1 MTATLIG
8 LAGLIILL
16 LMRVPLGFAMLIIG
30 FLGTSTVR
38 GMDAALMGV
47 STTIFEIAISPAFV
61 VLPLFMLMGSLV
73 SQARLSDDLYDTAN
87 AWMGHLKGGLAM
99 STVAASGGFAAVTG
113 NSVATV
119 VTMAKVA
126 LPSMRRYKYGDS
138 LAAGTIAA
146 GGTLGILIPP
156 SNALIIYGLLTET
169 DVGKLF
175 IAGIIPGIMTIFLYI
190 IVVQAIVTV
199 KPQLGPRGERSD
211 WKTRIKSLSGVWG
224 VLALFFLIMGGISLG
239 IFTPRCL
246 AWRCRRL
253 RSSPIC
259 CWTETHV
266 LARPFRLSLFD
277 AGKTTA
283 MLFSVLFGALVLNQF
298 ILLTGVG
305 GQLSDFVTGLKA
317 SPQISI
323 FAILGILIILGMFVE
338 GMAMIL
344 LVVPIFVPIVEAMGF
359 DLIWFGVFL
368 VVAVELSLVT
378 PPVGLNAFVL
388 KAMMKRVELS
398 TIFAGIIPF
407 YLADIT
413 RLVLLILF
421 PMLALWLPGMMV

>member
-16 LMRVPLGFAMLIIG
+16 LIRVPLGFAMLIVG

-169 DVGKLF
+169 SIGRLF
-175 IAGIIPGIMTIFLYI
+175 IGGVIPAMIIT
-190 IVVQAIVTV
+190 
-199 KPQLGPRGERSD
+199 
-211 WKTRIKSLSGVWG
+211 
-224 VLALFFLIMGGISLG
+224 LALLLTVRYVAKRRGYRPERERRLPVRQIATRARAALWALAMPILLIVGLRGGW
-239 IFTPRCL
+239 FTPTELGAIAALYAFLVGMFIYRGFNL
-246 AWRCRRL
+246 YETYDLL
-253 RSSPIC
+253 RESA
-259 CWTETHV
+259 
-266 LARPFRLSLFD
+266 L
-277 AGKTTA
+277 TTA
-283 MLFSVLFGALVLNQF
+283 NVLFIV
-298 ILLTGVG
+298 
-305 GQLSDFVTGLKA
+305 A
-317 SPQISI
+317 SAAI
-323 FAILGILIILGMFVE
+323 FAWILISNQ
-338 GMAMIL
+338 MAARL
-344 LVVPIFVPIVEAMGF
+344 AGACATSRCESATRPSDPRLHA
-359 DLIWFGVFL
+359 
-368 VVAVELSLVT
+368 
-378 PPVGLNAFVL
+378 GLDHRDEDVL
-388 KAMMKRVELS
+388 PLPRQR
-398 TIFAGIIPF
+398 AG
-407 YLADIT
+407 
-413 RLVLLILF
+413 
-421 PMLALWLPGMMV
+421 

>member
-16 LMRVPLGFAMLIIG
+16 LIRVPLGFAMLIIG

-224 VLALFFLIMGGISLG
+224 VLALFFLIMGGISFG
-239 IFTPRCL
+239 IFTPSEAGAAGALGALLFAVGRKRMS
-246 AWRCRRL
+246 WRGL
-253 RSSPIC
+253 
-259 CWTETHV
+259 
-266 LARPFRLSLFD
+266 FDSLFD

-368 VVAVELSLVT
+368 VIAVELSLVT

-388 KAMMKRVELS
+388 KAMMKHVELS

>member
-224 VLALFFLIMGGISLG
+224 VLALFFLIMGYCN
-239 IFTPRCL
+239 RK
-246 AWRCRRL
+246 
-253 RSSPIC
+253 
-259 CWTETHV
+259 
-266 LARPFRLSLFD
+266 LF
-277 AGKTTA
+277 
-283 MLFSVLFGALVLNQF
+283 V
-298 ILLTGVG
+298 
-305 GQLSDFVTGLKA
+305 SDK
-317 SPQISI
+317 
-323 FAILGILIILGMFVE
+323 E
-338 GMAMIL
+338 
-344 LVVPIFVPIVEAMGF
+344 
-359 DLIWFGVFL
+359 
-368 VVAVELSLVT
+368 
-378 PPVGLNAFVL
+378 
-388 KAMMKRVELS
+388 S
-398 TIFAGIIPF
+398 TVKYAEN
-407 YLADIT
+407 
-413 RLVLLILF
+413 R
-421 PMLALWLPGMMV
+421 

>member
-8 LAGLIILL
+8 LAGLIMLL
-16 LMRVPLGFAMLIIG
+16 LIRVPLGFAMLIIG

-224 VLALFFLIMGGISLG
+224 VLALFFLIMGGISFG
-239 IFTPRCL
+239 IFTPSEAGAAGALGALLFAVGRKRMS
-246 AWRCRRL
+246 WRGL
-253 RSSPIC
+253 
-259 CWTETHV
+259 
-266 LARPFRLSLFD
+266 FDSLFD

-368 VVAVELSLVT
+368 VIAVELSLVT

-388 KAMMKRVELS
+388 KAMMKHVELS

>member
-16 LMRVPLGFAMLIIG
+16 LIRVPLGFAMLIIG
-30 FLGTSTVR
+30 FLGTSAVR

-224 VLALFFLIMGGISLG
+224 VLALFFLIMGGISFG
-239 IFTPRCL
+239 IFTPSEAGAAGALGALLFAVGRKRMS
-246 AWRCRRL
+246 WRGL
-253 RSSPIC
+253 
-259 CWTETHV
+259 
-266 LARPFRLSLFD
+266 FDSLFD

-368 VVAVELSLVT
+368 VIAVELSLVT

-388 KAMMKRVELS
+388 KAMMKHVELS

>member
-224 VLALFFLIMGGISLG
+224 VLALFFLIMGGISFG
-239 IFTPRCL
+239 IFTPSEAGAAGALGALLFAVGRKRMS
-246 AWRCRRL
+246 WRGL
-253 RSSPIC
+253 
-259 CWTETHV
+259 
-266 LARPFRLSLFD
+266 FDSLFD

-368 VVAVELSLVT
+368 VIAVELSLVT

-388 KAMMKRVELS
+388 KAMMKHVELS

>member
-8 LAGLIILL
+8 LGGLIILL
-16 LMRVPLGFAMLIIG
+16 LVRVPLGFAMLIIG

-126 LPSMRRYKYGDS
+126 LPSMRRYRYGDS

-190 IVVQAIVTV
+190 TVVQAIVTV
-199 KPQLGPRGERSD
+199 KPQLGPRGERRD
-211 WKTRIKSLSGVWG
+211 WKTRFKSLSGVWG
-224 VLALFFLIMGGISLG
+224 VLALFVLIMGGISFG
-239 IFTPRCL
+239 VFTPSEAGAAGALGALLFAVGRKRMS
-246 AWRCRRL
+246 WRGL
-253 RSSPIC
+253 
-259 CWTETHV
+259 
-266 LARPFRLSLFD
+266 FDSLFD

-305 GQLSDFVTGLKA
+305 GQLSDFVTGLEA

-368 VVAVELSLVT
+368 VIAVELSLVT

-388 KAMMKRVELS
+388 KAMMKDVELS

-407 YLADIT
+407 YLADII